1 MKRNPAPA
9 EIAASAFLVPLKGS
23 EGICSACVEPQVSG
37 KVVMGEER
45 LGNPCPGH
53 GDCLGISLQLPT
65 ANQTRR
71 KKQKYLQAEVKM

>member
-9 EIAASAFLVPLKGS
+9 EITASAFLVPLKGS

-45 LGNPCPGH
+45 LGTLV
-53 GDCLGISLQLPT
+53 LGMGT
-65 ANQTRR
+65 A
-71 KKQKYLQAEVKM
+71 